1 MRGIP
6 IVPPAGIIIKTEKK
20 VDTAKMITG
29 TFTPVFTICIKTM
42 YGKNLLPRCDL
53 FFECNPVNEAGKE

>member
-1 MRGIP
+1 MKETDKDHRAHCGQQMRGIP

-20 VDTAKMITG
+20 VDTAKIITG

-42 YGKNLLPRCDL
+42 
-53 FFECNPVNEAGKE
+53 